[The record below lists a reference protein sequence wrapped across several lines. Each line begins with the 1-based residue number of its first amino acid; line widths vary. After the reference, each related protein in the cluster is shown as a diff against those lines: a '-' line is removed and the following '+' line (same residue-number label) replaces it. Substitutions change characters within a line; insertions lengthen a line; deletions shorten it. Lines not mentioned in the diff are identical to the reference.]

1 MTNKKGKAAF
11 FEEDAFNIDKIK
23 EENTQE
29 VQQAQEEYTRST
41 IRGTQ
46 GRKGCKMPRINM
58 AFEPDLHEWIQRS
71 ARRNGITMTNFVN
84 SILREKMDSE
94 K

>member
-1 MTNKKGKAAF
+1 MARNKDSRFGVADGF
-11 FEEDAFNIDKIK
+11 DFNDKYEK
-23 EENTQE
+23 NTQE
-29 VQQAQEEYTRST
+29 AQQVQEEYTRST
-41 IRGTQ
+41 TRGTQ

-58 AFEPDLHEWIQRS
+58 AFDPDLHEWIQRS
-71 ARRNGITMTNFVN
+71 ARQNGITMTNFVN